1 MEKLWQDLRY
11 GARQL
16 TSQPGFTAVA
26 VLTLALGIGA
36 NVAIFSLL
44 DALLLKRLPVE
55 RPEELVLVLSDR
67 NNAGFSNPLWE
78 ELRDRQDVFTGAFA
92 WSPAIFNLAQGGE
105 VRNVRGLWAS
115 AHCFSTLGVRPRMGR
130 LLTPEDD
137 RRSQPAAVAVLSHAF
152 WQREYGGSND
162 VLGRRIHLDGHSFE
176 IVGVAPGYFFG
187 MDVGLRFDVA
197 VPLASEAILRGGNS
211 VLDRPTSW
219 WLRVAARLR
228 PGISLQHAD
237 AHLAAISP
245 AAFEATLAPQL
256 QRPYRDEY
264 AARKFRAIS
273 ISTGLSGL
281 RHTYTPA
288 LRLLMGVVTLV
299 LLIACAN
306 VANLLLARAAARQK
320 EMGVRLALGASRR
333 RLVQQLLTES
343 FLLAGAAV
351 ALAAPLAGAAS
362 ELLVSQLGTSRSTV
376 YLNLDPDWRLTA
388 FVAGV
393 ALLTTI
399 LFGLAPA
406 LRATRVALAEAMKQA
421 GAADGERRERFG
433 LGRALVVVQVALSM
447 VLVAGAALLL
457 RTFYNL
463 NALDAGFEAARVLV
477 VEMDP
482 PPRTHC

>member
-1 MEKLWQDLRY
+1 M
-11 GARQL
+11 
-16 TSQPGFTAVA
+16 
-26 VLTLALGIGA
+26 
-36 NVAIFSLL
+36 
-44 DALLLKRLPVE
+44 
-55 RPEELVLVLSDR
+55 
-67 NNAGFSNPLWE
+67 
-78 ELRDRQDVFTGAFA
+78 
-92 WSPAIFNLAQGGE
+92 
-105 VRNVRGLWAS
+105 
-115 AHCFSTLGVRPRMGR
+115 
-130 LLTPEDD
+130 
-137 RRSQPAAVAVLSHAF
+137 
-152 WQREYGGSND
+152 
-162 VLGRRIHLDGHSFE
+162 
-176 IVGVAPGYFFG
+176 
-187 MDVGLRFDVA
+187 
-197 VPLASEAILRGGNS
+197 
-211 VLDRPTSW
+211 
-219 WLRVAARLR
+219 
-228 PGISLQHAD
+228 
-237 AHLAAISP
+237 
-245 AAFEATLAPQL
+245 
-256 QRPYRDEY
+256 
-264 AARKFRAIS
+264 
-273 ISTGLSGL
+273 
-281 RHTYTPA
+281 
-288 LRLLMGVVTLV
+288 
-299 LLIACAN
+299 
-306 VANLLLARAAARQK
+306 
-320 EMGVRLALGASRR
+320 
-333 RLVQQLLTES
+333 QQLLTES